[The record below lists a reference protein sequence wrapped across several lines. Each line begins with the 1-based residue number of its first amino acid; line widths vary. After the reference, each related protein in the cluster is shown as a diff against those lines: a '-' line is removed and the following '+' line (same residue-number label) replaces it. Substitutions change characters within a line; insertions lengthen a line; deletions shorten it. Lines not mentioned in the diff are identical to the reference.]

1 MFKGLSLIIT
11 LISILSG
18 FADVANAQL
27 KEIILYQGVVE
38 FHQKATIYVSE
49 GRNVITINELPESII
64 SNTLNISSTSSVFI
78 SSYEHQSLTAS
89 SSKWKFTIKSLEDS
103 LADVLLNLKQL
114 SADKDVY
121 LEEWNLI
128 TKNNTRIGADGGLDG
143 VDLEEAADFYRRRL
157 GEIKDQM
164 LQIERGLAL
173 RNKLK
178 NRLKKKITK
187 LNNDQ
192 KRIGLL
198 EVVINSA
205 KNQEIDLNIQFLTKK
220 AGWAPSYKIDYS
232 SANESLSMEYNGLVT
247 NNTGIDWEGV
257 KLTLV
262 TGLPKADLEEPALFP
277 YKLHTLKVN
286 NYKQQSQ
293 KMDENNEIQSV
304 AYKKTLVTSNSARY
318 DNVIPDVKYEE
329 SGAWVAFNLENPQFI
344 PSDQKEYI
352 IPINEVALNA
362 EYHYLCI
369 PKLETEAYHMA
380 KVTDWEELR
389 LLNGRANVYNDNKY
403 VGNIIIDPYTVE
415 DYIQIPLGTDGRIM
429 VSREVNKAYT
439 STKSMGANVKKSFAY
454 NIKVQ
459 NNRLDAINVVIHD
472 QIPVSTNNQIHVE
485 LDEKTDGIHQL
496 DEGLIIW
503 NKIIETSKN
512 AVVNIQY
519 SVKYP
524 KDLRINL

>member
-1 MFKGLSLIIT
+1 MVKGFSLIIT
-11 LISILSG
+11 LLLILSS

-27 KEIILYQGVVE
+27 EEIILYKGIVE
-38 FHQKATIYVSE
+38 FHQKAKIYVSE

-89 SSKWKFTIKSLEDS
+89 SSKWKSTIKALEDS

-114 SADKDVY
+114 NADKEVY

-164 LQIERGLAL
+164 LQIERGLAS
-173 RNKLK
+173 RTKLK

-205 KNQEIDLNIQFLTKK
+205 NNQEIDLNIQFLTKK

-247 NNTGIDWEGV
+247 NNTGIDWVGV

-262 TGLPKADLEEPALFP
+262 TGLPKEDLEEPELFP
-277 YKLHTLKVN
+277 YKLHALNVN

-293 KMDENNEIQSV
+293 KMDENNEIRSV
-304 AYKKTLVTSNSARY
+304 TYKKALVKSSARY

-329 SGAWVAFNLENPQFI
+329 SGAWVSFTIEDPQFI

-380 KVTDWEELR
+380 KVIDWEELR

-415 DYIQIPLGTDGRIM
+415 DYIQIPLGTDGRII

-439 STKSMGANVKKSFAY
+439 SVKSMGSNVKKSFAY

-459 NNRLDAINVVIHD
+459 NNRLDSINVIIHD
-472 QIPVSTNNQIHVE
+472 QIPVSTNNQIQVE

-503 NKIIETSKN
+503 NKIIEPSKN
-512 AVVNIQY
+512 AAVNIQY